1 LRGDPMTPEQSAPLA
16 PRWLPWVGA
25 LLGAAALVWVLRA
38 FDLNRLRAVVANA
51 DLWFLLLVPLTIIV
65 EQIVRGWKWRQLLWP
80 LRSIRSLDLF
90 GAIMAGYLLA
100 IVVPFGFG
108 TVARSWLVARRQDLG
123 FSTVLATV
131 ALDRLTDGIVF
142 ACLVPAAVLFVAFPD
157 PGGVR
162 TGLIWRGAGSL
173 ILFVGSLAVLVIYRQ
188 QALNP
193 AGRLLWLVDRLP
205 PWLAL
210 PLRRVASSFAQGI
223 IWPRQMWRGGA
234 IILASLVMKV
244 IAATQFVGAGLAF
257 AIGLAPAEY
266 LFLMV
271 FLGFLVIIGHFAGIA
286 GGFIIGAV
294 FALTLLGVPEEEA
307 LAMALIVQASSL
319 LSVACVG
326 AFTLWLQG
334 IALADVRSGA
344 KRAVDVRSG

>member
-1 LRGDPMTPEQSAPLA
+1 MIA
-16 PRWLPWVGA
+16 V
-25 LLGAAALVWVLRA
+25 AALAWVLRG
-38 FDLNRLRAVVANA
+38 FDLNRFRAVAASA
-51 DLWFLLLVPLTIIV
+51 DLRFVLLVPLVIIA

-80 LRSIRSLDLF
+80 LRSIGSVYLF
-90 GAIMAGYLLA
+90 GVVMAGYLLA

-108 TVARSWLVARRQDLG
+108 TVARSWLVATREKLK

-162 TGLIWRGAGSL
+162 AGVIWAGAGSL
-173 ILFVGSLAVLVIYRQ
+173 ILFVALLTGLAVYRR
-188 QALNP
+188 QALDP
-193 AGRLLWLVDRLP
+193 AARLMRVLGYLP
-205 PWLAL
+205 SRVAL
-210 PLRRVASSFAQGI
+210 PTERLAASFAEGI
-223 IWPRQMWRGGA
+223 IWPREMWRGGA
-234 IILASLVMKV
+234 IVLASVVMKLL
-244 IAATQFVGAGLAF
+244 AAMSFAAAGLAF
-257 AIGLAPAEY
+257 GIRLEPAEY

-271 FLGFLVIIGHFAGIA
+271 FLGFLVIIGHFVRIA

-307 LAMALIVQASSL
+307 LAMSLIVQMSTL
-319 LSVACVG
+319 LSVASVG
-326 AFTLWLQG
+326 ALALWLQG

-344 KRAVDVRSG
+344 RGAVNARPG